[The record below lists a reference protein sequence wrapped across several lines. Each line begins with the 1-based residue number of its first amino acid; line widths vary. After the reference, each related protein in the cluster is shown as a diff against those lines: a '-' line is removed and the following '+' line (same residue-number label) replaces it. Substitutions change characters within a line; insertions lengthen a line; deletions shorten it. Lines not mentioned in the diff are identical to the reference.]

1 MIDPHIDD
9 HAPVSTSPS
18 TLRQFAGLCLL
29 IFGGLAGWEYFGRDH
44 QRQALLLA
52 GLAAVL
58 GCGGLVWPRGIR
70 PVFVTAMALT
80 TPIGWVVSRVLLSVM
95 FFGLFTPVGLFF
107 KLIGRDALCRR
118 YAPEQASYWE
128 PKRGATDVHSYLR
141 QS

>member
-1 MIDPHIDD
+1 MIDPYIDD
-9 HAPVSTSPS
+9 HAPVSTSNS

-29 IFGGLAGWEYFGRDH
+29 IFGGLAVWEYVGRDH
-44 QRQALLLA
+44 QRLALLFA

-58 GCGGLVWPRGIR
+58 GCVGLAWPRGIR

-80 TPIGWVVSRVLLSVM
+80 MPIGMVVSRVLLGVL
-95 FFGLFTPVGLFF
+95 FFGLFTPVGLVF
-107 KLIGRDALCRR
+107 KLIGRDALARQ

-128 PKRGATDVHSYLR
+128 SKPGATDVRSYLR